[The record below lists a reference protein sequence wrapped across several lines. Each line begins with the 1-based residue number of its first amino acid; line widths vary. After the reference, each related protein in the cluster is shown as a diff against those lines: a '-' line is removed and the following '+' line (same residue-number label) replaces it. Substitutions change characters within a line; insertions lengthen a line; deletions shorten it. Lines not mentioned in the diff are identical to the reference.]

1 MQNRRDREEKNE
13 SESERWKQDRDSR
26 YSLDG
31 EKSSVFYVVVIY
43 IFIF

>member
-13 SESERWKQDRDSR
+13 SESEWWMQDRDSQ

-31 EKSSVFYVVVIY
+31 RTSVFYVVVIY